1 MPELNKRARVT
12 GIFAL
17 IFFALGLAWP
27 YFLALYDWYSLV
39 HIQHTPTA
47 KELADLLSYKAYVGV
62 FGVPAVILGILG
74 WRSVCG
80 KIGLIGGALL
90 LVSAVIQI
98 VMWNSMWNR

>member
-1 MPELNKRARVT
+1 MTELSKRARVE

-17 IFFALGLAWP
+17 IFLALGLAWP
-27 YFLALYDWYSLV
+27 YFLALYGWYSLV
-39 HIQHTPTA
+39 HVQHMPTA
-47 KELADLLSYKAYVGV
+47 KELADLLSYKAYAGC

-90 LVSAVIQI
+90 FVNAVLQI